1 MKSKILFILASLLLM
16 VSCNSDYFTIKGE
29 LEGVGTQN
37 IRVLYL
43 TDDERVES
51 EWVTVT
57 DGRFEFTGSNY
68 DWTIVY
74 LIDNNKK
81 IIARVAVKNGDDI
94 SIKGSLENIYGMTVE
109 GTDENEQWSKFMNSN
124 AKLYEQS
131 DRKQLNAEIEKY
143 VTDNPSEI
151 SSTLILLNDYSN
163 ISGMMSVD
171 SLFKKISIDARP
183 SGLVNNYY
191 ALSQQMDKEKS
202 KRSINSLLMYS
213 SLDSMITFSVS
224 KHKANLLYF
233 WNKDDAN
240 RKDVISSLK
249 ELQKRHEE
257 SGRLQI
263 ADVLLSSDSVRWKEY
278 LEKDSTSWM
287 HFWTVGGSLNRAI
300 SNLDINS
307 SPYFIVA
314 NSLGR
319 QLYRGNS
326 LENAIKAVDTQM
338 SKK

>member
-1 MKSKILFILASLLLM
+1 MKSKILFTLSLLLIL
-16 VSCNSDYFTIKGE
+16 VSCSSDHFTIKGE
-29 LEGVGTQN
+29 LEGIGTQN

-57 DGRFEFTGSNY
+57 DGRFEFVGSNY

-74 LIDNNKK
+74 FIDNNKK
-81 IIARVAVKNGDDI
+81 IIARAAVKNGDDI
-94 SIKGSLENIYGMTVE
+94 SIKGSVENPYGINVE
-109 GTDENEQWSKFMNSN
+109 GTDENEQWYDFINGN
-124 AKLYEQS
+124 AKLYGQS
-131 DRKQLNAEIEKY
+131 DRRQLNAEIEKY

-163 ISGMMSVD
+163 ISGMTSVD
-171 SLFKKISIDARP
+171 SLFKIISIDARP

-191 ALSQQMDKEKS
+191 ALSQQIDKEKRS
-202 KRSINSLLMYS
+202 RSINSLLMYS

-224 KHKANLLYF
+224 KYKASLLYF
-233 WNKDDAN
+233 WDKNDMN
-240 RKDVISSLK
+240 RTDIVKGLK
-249 ELQKRHEE
+249 ELQKKHEK
-257 SGRLQI
+257 SGRMQI
-263 ADVLLSSDSVRWKEY
+263 ADVMLSTDSLHWKEY
-278 LEKDSTSWM
+278 IEKDSTTWM

-300 SNLDINS
+300 SNLDISS
-307 SPYFIVA
+307 SPYFVVT

-326 LENAIKAVDTQM
+326 FENAVKAVDAQM

>member
-1 MKSKILFILASLLLM
+1 M
-16 VSCNSDYFTIKGE
+16 VSCNNDYFTIKGE
-29 LEGVGTQN
+29 LEGIGTQN

-57 DGRFEFTGSNY
+57 DGRFEFVGSNY
-68 DWTIVY
+68 DWTVVY
-74 LIDNNKK
+74 LIDGNKQ
-81 IIARVAVKNGDDI
+81 IIARAVVKNGDDI
-94 SIKGSLENIYGMTVE
+94 SIKGSVENVYGITVE
-109 GTDENEQWSKFMNSN
+109 GTDENEQWCGFMNSN
-124 AKLYEQS
+124 AKLYEQL
-131 DRKQLNAEIEKY
+131 DRRQLNAEIEKY
-143 VTDNPSEI
+143 VVANPSEI

-163 ISGMMSVD
+163 ISGMTSVD

-202 KRSINSLLMYS
+202 SRSISSLLMYS
-213 SLDSMITFSVS
+213 SLDSMVTLSVS
-224 KHKANLLYF
+224 KHKASLLYF
-233 WNKDDAN
+233 WEKDDAD
-240 RKDVISSLK
+240 RKDVIKGLK
-249 ELQKRHEE
+249 DLHKKYEE
-257 SGRLQI
+257 SGRMQI
-263 ADVLLSSDSVRWKEY
+263 VDVMLSSDSTHWKDY

-300 SNLDINS
+300 SSLAISN
-307 SPYFIVA
+307 SPYFIVT

-326 LENAIKAVDTQM
+326 FESAVKAVDAQM